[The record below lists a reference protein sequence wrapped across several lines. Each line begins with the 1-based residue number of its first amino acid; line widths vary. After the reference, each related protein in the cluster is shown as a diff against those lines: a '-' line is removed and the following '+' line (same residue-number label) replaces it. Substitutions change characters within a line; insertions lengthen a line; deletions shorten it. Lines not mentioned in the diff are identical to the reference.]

1 MKKLKF
7 ILAIVLLGV
16 VVLGTAKLIPA
27 TSKSMDSDPGYKIG
41 DFDDEGVYTFSHQP
55 CTQDK

>member
-7 ILAIVLLGV
+7 ILAFVLIGV
-16 VVLGTAKLIPA
+16 ALIGTAKLIPA

-55 CTQDK
+55 STQDK